1 MSIALEKLEPVKAMS
16 KALYTYLW
24 ARLFVALGLA
34 VSFLYFVFNPPAWIG
49 KVINLYF
56 IFGLYALGALILM
69 RMENRERFL
78 ILHFL
83 ADALVVSYLYSLYPL
98 LEVSFSLFYL
108 FPLFMA
114 GAVLPPFQLG
124 IVWSA
129 IGALFLGFSYF
140 SNQSPSF
147 ILLHIFAFFMAG
159 LASLVLRRDV
169 LLAEK
174 DKREATRWR
183 ELYSTVADFLPA
195 GLLLVDGEGIIRA
208 ANPKAREILGSDG
221 EGKGIHEVFPSLK
234 AGGQERVERR
244 EMRLKGPSGRI
255 IPVGYTLVP
264 LAEGLKV
271 MIFTDLTKIKRL
283 EEEKRRSQVM
293 ATLGR
298 MTADLAHDLR
308 NPLGAIGAAA
318 DILREMDFPDKD
330 YGELLDIILE
340 ESERLD
346 NLAGDFLLF
355 ASPGAGARRKE
366 EIDLVALLG
375 ALVKKPPFMGKV
387 KLECLHNPLVVMG
400 NKVHLGRVFRNIL
413 NNALEAD
420 DKKLGV
426 EVRMDKMEGAA
437 WVDVKDYGMGIPQE
451 IMGEIFNP
459 FFTTK
464 HQGVG
469 LGLAICQRI
478 VEEHG
483 GRIYIESELGKGTT
497 VSVMLPFKEA

>member
-1 MSIALEKLEPVKAMS
+1 MSIALEELEPIKAMG

-34 VSFLYFVFNPPAWIG
+34 ISFLYFIFNPPPWIG

-56 IFGLYALGALILM
+56 IFGLYALGVLILM
-69 RMENRERFL
+69 RMENQERFF

-83 ADALVVSYLYSLYPL
+83 ADVLVISYLYSLYPL
-98 LEVSFSLFYL
+98 LGVSFSLFYL

-114 GAVLPPFQLG
+114 GAVLPFFQLG

-129 IGALFLGFSYF
+129 VGILFLGFSYF
-140 SNQSPSF
+140 SKQSSSF
-147 ILLHIFAFFMAG
+147 IFLHIFAFCMAG
-159 LASLVLRRDV
+159 LASLALRRDV
-169 LLAEK
+169 SLAEK

-195 GLLLVDGEGIIRA
+195 GLLLVDGEGVVRA
-208 ANPKAREILGSDG
+208 ANPKARDIVGSG
-221 EGKGIHEVFPSLK
+221 VEGKSIHEFFPNLM
-234 AGGQERVERR
+234 AIGQERVERR
-244 EMRLKGPSGRI
+244 EVGLKGPGDKL

-283 EEEKRRSQVM
+283 EEEKRRTQIM

-308 NPLGAIGAAA
+308 NPLGAIRGAA
-318 DILREMDFPDKD
+318 DILREMDSPDED
-330 YGELLDIILE
+330 YGELLEIILE

-346 NLAGDFLLF
+346 NLASDFLLF
-355 ASPGAGARRKE
+355 ASPDAGARRKE
-366 EIDLVALLG
+366 EVDLLALLE
-375 ALVKKPPFMGKV
+375 ALVRKPSYLGKV
-387 KLECLHNPLVVMG
+387 RLEFLHNPLVVMG
-400 NKVHLGRVFRNIL
+400 NKVHLGRVFENIL

-420 DKKLGV
+420 DNKLGV
-426 EVRMDKMEGAA
+426 EVRVDRKEGAA
-437 WVDVKDYGMGIPQE
+437 WVDVKDYGMGISQK

-464 HQGVG
+464 PQGVG

-483 GRIYIESELGKGTT
+483 GNIYIDSEVGKGTT
-497 VSVMLPFKEA
+497 VLVVLPLKEA